1 MNSAN
6 LLWYKINM
14 RKSIAF
20 LYTSNQEEKIETNPV
35 LNHIKKKK
43 IPRNKPDQSS
53 ERSIFENYKTLI
65 NQIEDDTKNV
75 KISYAL
81 RNN

>member
-1 MNSAN
+1 M
-6 LLWYKINM
+6 
-14 RKSIAF
+14 
-20 LYTSNQEEKIETNPV
+20 EV
-35 LNHIKKKK
+35 LKGKK
-43 IPRNKPDQSS
+43 N
-53 ERSIFENYKTLI
+53 KTLI

>member
-43 IPRNKPDQSS
+43 IHRNKPDQRS
-53 ERSIFENYKTLI
+53 ERSILENYKTLI

>member
-43 IPRNKPDQSS
+43 RPRNKPDQRS

>member
-35 LNHIKKKK
+35 LNHIKKMK
-43 IPRNKPDQSS
+43 IPRNKPDQRG
-53 ERSIFENYKTLI
+53 ERFIFENYKTLI

-75 KISYAL
+75 KISCAL